1 MSRNFKEA
9 RLLRNLKITEV
20 AAILDVAQSTIS
32 SWESGRLFP
41 TPENL
46 IKLSKLYG
54 VSIDYLIGN
63 SSYFDYDASQP
74 IPKES
79 YIIFHG
85 KPVWSNV
92 YRWVLINSQKN
103 VALLSSG
110 EEIELDKVGDLF
122 VVPSAFS
129 EPDLP
134 MKAPLKREEIKNYNE
149 VWLELISSDITQ
161 RETLRGTYKVQ
172 SNFVEDERGIRFFF
186 SSYGATWLAYELD
199 Q

>member
-41 TPENL
+41 SPENL

-63 SSYFDYDASQP
+63 SPYFDYDASQP

-103 VALLSSG
+103 VAILSSG

-186 SSYGATWLAYELD
+186 SSYGATWLAYELN
-199 Q
+199 

>member
-103 VALLSSG
+103 VALLSSR
-110 EEIELDKVGDLF
+110 EEIELEKVGDLF

-199 Q
+199 

>member
-63 SSYFDYDASQP
+63 SSYFDYDSSQP

-199 Q
+199 

>member
-41 TPENL
+41 SPENL

-92 YRWVLINSQKN
+92 YRWVLIN
-103 VALLSSG
+103 
-110 EEIELDKVGDLF
+110 
-122 VVPSAFS
+122 
-129 EPDLP
+129 
-134 MKAPLKREEIKNYNE
+134 
-149 VWLELISSDITQ
+149 
-161 RETLRGTYKVQ
+161 
-172 SNFVEDERGIRFFF
+172 
-186 SSYGATWLAYELD
+186 
-199 Q
+199 

>member
-9 RLLRNLKITEV
+9 RLLRTLKITEV

-41 TPENL
+41 SLENL

-199 Q
+199 

>member
-41 TPENL
+41 SPENL

-92 YRWVLINSQKN
+92 YRWVLINAQKN
-103 VALLSSG
+103 VAILSSG

-199 Q
+199 

>member
-41 TPENL
+41 SPENL

-79 YIIFHG
+79 YIIIHG

-110 EEIELDKVGDLF
+110 EEIELDKVGELF

-199 Q
+199 